1 MKPATH
7 RKGGKKS
14 PKNYNREEKRKKEKK
29 LKTPRKTH
37 IKNRKTLKNLGLN
50 KRKHRIKKT

>member
-1 MKPATH
+1 MKPTTH
-7 RKGGKKS
+7 RKGGK
-14 PKNYNREEKRKKEKK
+14 NHLTITEKK
-29 LKTPRKTH
+29 KKKINKKKTPRKTQ